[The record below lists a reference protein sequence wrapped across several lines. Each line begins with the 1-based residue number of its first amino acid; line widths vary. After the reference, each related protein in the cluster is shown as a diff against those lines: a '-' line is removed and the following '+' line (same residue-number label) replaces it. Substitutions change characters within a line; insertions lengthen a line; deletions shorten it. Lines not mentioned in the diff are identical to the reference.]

1 MWLITKLIGVKG
13 ELNGDNLSGSRRASL
28 SQLVSIGCAIRL
40 RAPADKL
47 IEACMES
54 DLQQLVDGFEKNRLA
69 AGKAIR
75 ELVESDRASFIERAL
90 ALLKKA
96 PDEPGC
102 DYILTLL
109 SQDEHFLTKLCDPS
123 ILSLCQAAEIAKR
136 AQKADS
142 HFDVRVMRRIQSALA
157 SDSPADARVGERL
170 LELMSACADV
180 GRVVPLLAQLL
191 RSANPRVRSKT
202 VLLIGRVTSSAKFA
216 ECWVHVADKRV
227 RANAVE
233 GLWGNQ
239 AVEARTVL
247 FEAASDPDNRVAAN
261 AMLGLYKLGDT
272 RSLGLLQKMADHPS
286 AAFRASA
293 AWAMKAAA
301 DSRFDGTLA
310 RLLSDDDPRVRQNA
324 VRATAYLR
332 NLRARLRSSDRLQI
346 FLGEPRLAAGSTRM
360 LRAGICS
367 KPGKSVNGLAPLQFL
382 LEEGGRSVLD
392 YVVRE
397 LPSPDSLAFGIAIP
411 GLPQQTA
418 EFRRITDAA
427 GRRSLEWKR
436 HQDHC
441 EIVRYD
447 AGSEKGTTGDDD
459 AAGADELADVP
470 LADAL
475 RRLVAEIGQKKSER
489 HLLFLDCPELYSSG
503 LTSCDV
509 DKLIDVARSARVR
522 VHGFILAGR
531 QSCAESQAW
540 RLCRE
545 TGGDVDCVATLFDLV
560 PAIDRFYCNQ
570 LGCYEITYAS
580 NAGRRLSHLT
590 VRVETPDGSG
600 EATREID

>member
-1 MWLITKLIGVKG
+1 M
-13 ELNGDNLSGSRRASL
+13 
-28 SQLVSIGCAIRL
+28 
-40 RAPADKL
+40 

-54 DLQQLVDGFEKNRLA
+54 QLQQLVDGFEKNRLA

-75 ELVESDRASFIERAL
+75 ELVASDRARFIERAL

-123 ILSLCQAAEIAKR
+123 ILSLSQAAEIAKR

-157 SDSPADARVGERL
+157 SDNPAHARVGERL

-180 GRVVPLLAQLL
+180 SRVVPLLAQLL
-191 RSANPRVRSKT
+191 RNANPRVRSKT
-202 VLLIGRVTSSAKFA
+202 VLLIGRVTSSARFA
-216 ECWVHVADKRV
+216 ECWVRVADKRV

-272 RSLGLLQKMADHPS
+272 RSLALLQKMAEHPA

-293 AWAMKAAA
+293 AWAMKEAA

-332 NLRARLRSSDRLQI
+332 NLRARLQSSDRLQI

-360 LRAGICS
+360 LRAGICF
-367 KPGKSVNGLAPLQFL
+367 KPGRPANGLAPLQFL

-397 LPSPDSLAFGIAIP
+397 LPSPDSLAIGVAIP
-411 GLPQQTA
+411 DLPQQTV

-427 GRRSLEWKR
+427 GRRVLDWKR

-447 AGSEKGTTGDDD
+447 AAGEDGAAGEDD

-470 LADAL
+470 LAAAL
-475 RRLVAEIGQKKSER
+475 RRLVAETGQKKSER

-503 LTSCDV
+503 LTSSGV
-509 DKLIDVARSARVR
+509 DKLIDLAKSARVR

-545 TGGDVDCVATLFDLV
+545 TGGEVDCVATLFDLV
-560 PAIDRFYCNQ
+560 PAIDQFYCNQ

-580 NAGRRLSHLT
+580 NAGRRLTHLT
-590 VRVETPDGSG
+590 VRVEASDGSG